1 MISYTNILI
10 TACCIVLL
18 SIATRKKKG
27 ITKKEEKEI
36 QRLNIEIKRRKLEK
50 LLKDME

>member
-18 SIATRKKKG
+18 SIATRKKG